1 MNVSFSPK
9 LINDIFVTAIC
20 KDQHVCFL
28 LL

>member
-1 MNVSFSPK
+1 M
-9 LINDIFVTAIC
+9 TAIC